1 MHRIAI
7 LIVLCLATTGCNLV
21 DFGIARN
28 NCPSEW
34 QFGGAAGYAE
44 FAWPA
49 NNDLLSADLFG
60 GPNGGTLVS
69 VDVWRL
75 LHLELG
81 LLGLGV
87 GIGPL
92 QFGGGVGFYTPSAPA
107 MMDGMC
113 PFAWTCDAC
122 GHLGC
127 KGCKPEAH

>member
-1 MHRIAI
+1 MLRASI
-7 LIVLCLATTGCNLV
+7 LIVLCLAVTGCNLV
-21 DFGIARN
+21 DAGIGRDKCPCNWEFGD
-28 NCPSEW
+28 
-34 QFGGAAGYAE
+34 AAGYAE

-69 VDVWRL
+69 VDLWRL

-92 QFGGGVGFYTPSAPA
+92 QVGGGVGWYTPSAPA

-113 PFAWTCDAC
+113 PFSWTCDAC

-127 KGCKPEAH
+127 TECKPGAK